1 MVEGSLEA
9 RLYNARVLVPSLNLA
24 VITVIIASE
33 RVIVV
38 SGHNPG
44 VSEIWSTFLCENKRV
59 PELA

>member
-1 MVEGSLEA
+1 MAEGILGSKIIH
-9 RLYNARVLVPSLNLA
+9 ARVLVPSLTLA

-38 SGHNPG
+38 SGRNPG

-59 PELA
+59 P